1 MSRAL
6 FLATPLPTALADE
19 GRAVVDGLR
28 DDGPRRA
35 RADRAAEWILAVGA
49 ESLRYHLREPL
60 SRLGVGML
68 SMKALNVALDLALRG
83 LGGPTR
89 SILGGMDEAQLRQ
102 VADEIEAR
110 LYPDPHG

>member
-6 FLATPLPTALADE
+6 LLATPLPDALADE
-19 GRAVVDGLR
+19 GRATVEALR
-28 DDGPRRA
+28 SDGPRRA
-35 RADRAAEWILAVGA
+35 RAERAAAWILDVGA

-60 SRLGVGML
+60 VRLGVGML

-89 SILGGMDEAQLRQ
+89 SILGGMDDAQLRQ
-102 VADEIEAR
+102 VADEIEKR